1 VQLLSRTQIRPSLGR
16 IVERGGGKEGVSE
29 GGREEFDRKFY
40 DYCSAEL
47 VEMLRKFAALMR
59 GGDGEGKGEEEG
71 K

>member
-1 VQLLSRTQIRPSLGR
+1 M
-16 IVERGGGKEGVSE
+16 SE

-47 VEMLRKFAALMR
+47 VEMLRHAAGRFAEVMR

-71 K
+71 Q